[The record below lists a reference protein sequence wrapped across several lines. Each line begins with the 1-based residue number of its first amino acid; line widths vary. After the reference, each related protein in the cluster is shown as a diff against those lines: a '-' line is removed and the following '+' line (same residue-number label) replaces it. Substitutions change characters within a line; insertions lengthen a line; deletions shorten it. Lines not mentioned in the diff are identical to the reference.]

1 MSLAASLAE
10 NTTRW
15 QQRVRRGFGTTR
27 AFLGLLARQYN
38 EDRCRESA
46 AALTY
51 ATLFAIVPVLT
62 VTYAILA
69 VIPALQDVGGD
80 FQEWLLDYFV
90 PDAGAQ
96 IQHYLTEFSRQA
108 TNLTIVGVVVL
119 FVTALVMLR
128 TIENTMNRIWKV
140 SRPRSGVTA
149 ILMYW
154 AVLTLGPVL
163 LGAGLGISSYL
174 TSVAVVA
181 DTVEMLGGM
190 RFWLAVLPVFFTTVL
205 LTLLYVVVPNCH
217 VPLRQGLLGAFVAAL
232 LFELAKGGFALF
244 VRLAPAYEVIY
255 GAFAAVPLFLLWVFL
270 SWVIVLAG
278 AELVRTLVIFREH
291 RAQVPWLQALLRV
304 IEVLWRRQQAGAPL
318 QPAVLR
324 NTLQAAGAVRWDEL
338 RNLLMDLG
346 LLRRTDDGGYVLT
359 RDLRTLSLGELV
371 EQLPWPVTEQLAT
384 NGEGLRPWEREL
396 DERCR
401 RAREGML
408 EPLELSL
415 ESLFQ
420 ANGEQGAT

>member
-1 MSLAASLAE
+1 MSISARVVDSG
-10 NTTRW
+10 
-15 QQRVRRGFGTTR
+15 QRLRQGFATAR
-27 AFLGLLARQYN
+27 AFVRLLGRQYT

-51 ATLFAIVPVLT
+51 ATLFALVPVLT

-69 VIPALQDVGGD
+69 AIPALQEVGGEL
-80 FQEWLLDYFV
+80 QEWMLDYFV
-90 PDAGAQ
+90 PEVGTQ
-96 IQHYLTEFSRQA
+96 VQYYLTEFSRQA
-108 TNLTIVGVVVL
+108 TNLTAVGGAVL
-119 FVTALVMLR
+119 LVTALVMLR

-154 AVLTLGPVL
+154 AVLTLGPLL

-190 RFWLAVLPVFFTTVL
+190 RFWLAVLPVFLTTVL
-205 LTLLYVVVPNCH
+205 LALLYVVVPNCH
-217 VPLRQGLLGAFVAAL
+217 VPLRQGLIGAFVAAL

-244 VRLAPAYEVIY
+244 VRMAPTYEVVY

-270 SWVIVLAG
+270 SWAIVLAG
-278 AELVRTLVIFREH
+278 AELVRALVIFREQ
-291 RAQVPWLQALLRV
+291 RAEVPWLQALLRV
-304 IEVLWRRQQAGAPL
+304 LEVLWRRQQAGEL
-318 QPAVLR
+318 LR
-324 NTLQAAGAVRWDEL
+324 SSTLRDTLRDAGAVRWDEV

-346 LLRRTDDGGYVLT
+346 LLRRTDEGGYVLT
-359 RDLRTLSLGELV
+359 RDLRALTLGELV
-371 EQLPWPVTEQLAT
+371 EQLPWPVREQLAT
-384 NGEGLRPWEREL
+384 GGEATRPWERALEQ
-396 DERCR
+396 RCQ
-401 RAREGML
+401 RAWQAMG
-408 EPLELSL
+408 EPLDISL

-420 ANGEQGAT
+420 TEENEGPS